1 MQYDKIISPSDGQ
14 KVTIEN
20 GILNVPDNPVIP
32 FIEGDG
38 SGVDI
43 WAVAA
48 RVFDA
53 AVEKAYNGKRKIT
66 WLELFAGDKSNVVYA
81 ANTWLPIETIQA
93 IKEYKIAIK
102 GPMTNPVGRHI
113 RSINVTL
120 RHKLD
125 LYACVRPV
133 KYINGVPSPMKR
145 PQDVDMTIFRENTED
160 IYSGIEFEKGT
171 EGVSALKKFLK
182 DQDLLGKVRFPD
194 TASFAIKPVSEEG
207 THRIV
212 RAAINYA
219 IKYNKPSVT
228 IVHKG
233 NILKFTD
240 GYFAKWAYELAKKE
254 FPDKTITWEECGGN
268 PPPGKILIK
277 DVMADAF
284 FQKILTRPSDYS
296 VIATLNLNGDYLT
309 DALVA
314 QVGGVGISPGASINY
329 ETGIALFEVTHG
341 TTPKYAGLDKVNPS
355 SIILSGCLM
364 FEYMGW
370 NEAAEIIT
378 KAVEKA
384 IHDKMVTFDFVR
396 FMDDAKELKCSEFG
410 DVLIENMA
418 K

>member
-1 MQYDKIISPSDGQ
+1 MQFDKINAPSEGQ
-14 KVTIEN
+14 KITVDQ
-20 GILNVPDNPVIP
+20 GVLSVPDNPIIP

-38 SGVDI
+38 TGVDI
-43 WAVAA
+43 WAVAV

-53 AVEKAYNGKRKIT
+53 AVEKAYGEKRKIT
-66 WLELFAGDKSNVVYA
+66 WLELYAGDKSNLMYT
-81 ANTWLPIETIQA
+81 ANTWLPNETIEA
-93 IKEYKIAIK
+93 IKEYIVAIK
-102 GPMTNPVGRHI
+102 GPMTSPVGRHI

-133 KYINGVPSPMKR
+133 RYINGVPSPMKR

-160 IYSGIEFEKGT
+160 IYAGIEFEKGT

-182 DQDLLGKVRFPD
+182 DQDLLGKVRFPE

-219 IKYNKPSVT
+219 IKNNKPSVT
-228 IVHKG
+228 LVHKG
-233 NILKFTD
+233 NILKFTE
-240 GYFAKWAYELAKKE
+240 GYFAKWGYELAKKE
-254 FPDKTITWEECGGN
+254 FPDNTITWEECGGN

-277 DVMADAF
+277 DVIADAF
-284 FQKILTRPSDYS
+284 FQQILTRPSEYS
-296 VIATLNLNGDYLT
+296 IIATLNLNGDYIT

-314 QVGGVGISPGASINY
+314 QVGGIGISPGASINY

-341 TTPKYAGLDKVNPS
+341 TAPKYAGLDKVNPS

-364 FEYMGW
+364 LQYMGW
-370 NEAAEIIT
+370 NEAAEKI
-378 KAVEKA
+378 EKA
-384 IHDKMVTFDFVR
+384 IEKAIKDKTVTFDFVR
-396 FMDDAKELKCSEFG
+396 FMDDATELKCSEFG
-410 DVLIENMA
+410 DEIVKNM
-418 K
+418 